1 MSEFGSRREL
11 VRTHVILGGRGVPR
25 HDVFHDISI
34 VRVADEALHRAD
46 TVLLAPEPRRVLTLC
61 RFGGLSVAEIAAHL
75 RLPITAVK
83 VLLCDLL
90 DSGHIIAV
98 EQITP
103 APRDHR
109 SHEFLERVLDGLRR
123 L

>member
-1 MSEFGSRREL
+1 MSEIGGRRAL
-11 VRTHVILGGRGVPR
+11 VRPHVILRGRGVPS

-34 VRVADEALHRAD
+34 VRVNEDTVHRD
-46 TVLLAPEPRRVLTLC
+46 HVVLLAPEPRRVLTLC

-75 RLPITAVK
+75 RLPVTAVK

-98 EQITP
+98 DQITP
-103 APRDHR
+103 SPRVSRDI
-109 SHEFLERVLDGLRR
+109 LERVLHGLRR